1 MSNIGSSERVSK
13 LRSAVGSSLIAPHV
27 GGGATTDSLK
37 AEGKLS
43 ANDGTKLSGG

>member
-27 GGGATTDSLK
+27 GGGATTNSLE